1 MKPITAFVTE
11 TIHTLNISI
20 FAEAELH
27 AQEKIFI
34 LLQREK
40 KSLIFFWKSK
50 FYTSKTI
57 Y

>member
-1 MKPITAFVTE
+1 MKPITAFATE

-40 KSLIFFWKSK
+40 KKSYFFWKSK